1 MIALRKA
8 AARRLS
14 TAASSPIVRASIIGP
29 TVYAMLYFVGQLN
42 SMLCRWTCS
51 TESEV
56 ILYCAFAQTLTSRM
70 QQEAQELTTARR
82 CDHSCAYADAA
93 KALIADSSNVKAVV
107 VSGEGRAFCA
117 GLDIKSL
124 MAEPLKAKANMEALL
139 ERPEGEVSNLAQDVG
154 YLWRRIPC
162 PVITAIH
169 GVCFGGGLQIA
180 LGADIR
186 IAHPQTKLSVMEAK
200 WGLIPDM
207 SATVTLPE
215 LVPKDVAMELTM
227 SGRIFDGSEAL
238 KLGLVT
244 KLSEE
249 PEKAAMDLARKIAST
264 SPDAAAAAK
273 RLLHATYTDAPDDA
287 RALRLESK
295 IQRKLLGGWNQGVMV
310 AKGLGAPSFLQPGF
324 ATRSTVWDEEAD
336 EQAEAEIRAMLDGLS
351 MKSTSSAN

>member
-1 MIALRKA
+1 
-8 AARRLS
+8 
-14 TAASSPIVRASIIGP
+14 
-29 TVYAMLYFVGQLN
+29 
-42 SMLCRWTCS
+42 
-51 TESEV
+51 
-56 ILYCAFAQTLTSRM
+56 M

-215 LVPKDVAMELTM
+215 LVPKDVAMELTLT
-227 SGRIFDGSEAL
+227 GRIFDGAEAL

-244 KLSEE
+244 RLSEE
-249 PEKAAMDLARKIAST
+249 PLTAALDLAKQIAT
-264 SPDAAAAAK
+264 RSPDANAAAK

-287 RALRLESK
+287 RNLRLESEL
-295 IQRKLLGGWNQGVMV
+295 QRKLIGGWNQAACA
-310 AKGLGAPSFLQPGF
+310 AKGLGAPAWLQPAFRARGEEW
-324 ATRSTVWDEEAD
+324 AEEAD
-336 EQAEAEIRAMLDGLS
+336 AHAEAELRKMLDGAYVAQ
-351 MKSTSSAN
+351 SSA

>member
-1 MIALRKA
+1 
-8 AARRLS
+8 
-14 TAASSPIVRASIIGP
+14 
-29 TVYAMLYFVGQLN
+29 MLYFVGQLN